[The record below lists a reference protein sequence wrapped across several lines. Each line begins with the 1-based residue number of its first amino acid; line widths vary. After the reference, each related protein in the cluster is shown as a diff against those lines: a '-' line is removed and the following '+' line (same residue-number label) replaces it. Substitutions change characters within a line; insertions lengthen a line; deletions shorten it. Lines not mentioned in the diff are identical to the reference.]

1 MTFVLRQVT
10 RRVSG
15 AEIVRE
21 NVLATDEPRIGRGA
35 DCEIRLPDLAVSLH
49 HATLSNAGPGRVAI
63 TAAGREPFGVDN
75 RFVNHTVVDVARS
88 PRLVFG
94 HHVLTM
100 MVGDGGRT
108 VINLA
113 LAEPAEGDLTSGV
126 EAGGVIPKARVFGR
140 RRIAWTLGLGIA
152 ALCLLWPL
160 AAFYGHV
167 NARIKPDQQWS
178 TGPLSSAHA
187 FLEDDCQSCHEEAFV
202 AVRDTTCKT
211 CHGGDRTPA
220 AMQASARSVRQ
231 SGSNDTLSFVKD
243 HAPRQ
248 RILWGAPP
256 PDHFGGQA
264 TAWFRRT
271 FNLPE
276 QRCASCHVEHVGNP
290 VAGRVPEPKP
300 TLTPTQTCVQCHTGM
315 THRLK
320 DTDLVDTPSWVRH
333 PNLRPSLPGPNG
345 RPTRVSLTDRPREAS
360 GLTFPHRLHL
370 SPGGGPARMAQ
381 TLGGRGYG
389 AALTCANCHRPDEK
403 ARGFTAV
410 QMERDCGTCHSLDF
424 ATPGG
429 VRQLPHGEPAQV
441 VASLR
446 AWLGGGGP
454 FAGNPSADRRRPG
467 QIGEGSERAS
477 GPPAGAASV
486 TAVNGAFGRGGA
498 CFECHTIFRSPTLG
512 IQPVRTPATFL
523 SRGAFDHGVKEHR
536 LDRRGQPN
544 CAQCHAASTS
554 DTSADLLLPS
564 IATCAGCHGQT
575 VARTPTAA
583 SADCETCH
591 SFHAPSHPT
600 PRPPRPGAA
609 PRATLPPR
617 FQTTP

>member
-21 NVLATDEPRIGRGA
+21 TVLATEAPRIGRGA

-49 HATLSNAGPGRVAI
+49 HATLSHAGPGRVEI
-63 TAAGREPFGVDN
+63 TSAGREPFGVEG
-75 RFVNHTVVDVARS
+75 RYVNHVIVEVSRT
-88 PRLVFG
+88 PRLAFG
-94 HHVLTM
+94 DHTLTLSA
-100 MVGDGGRT
+100 GDGGRT
-108 VINLA
+108 LVTLA
-113 LAEPAEGDLTSGV
+113 VAEPAEGDLTSGV
-126 EAGGVIPKARVFGR
+126 EAGGVIPKARIFGR
-140 RRIAWTLGLGIA
+140 RRVAWTLGLGIA
-152 ALCLLWPL
+152 ALCLIWPL
-160 AAFYGHV
+160 AAFYGHL
-167 NARIKPDQQWS
+167 NARINPDQQWS

-187 FLEDDCQSCHEEAFV
+187 FLEDDCQSCHKEAFV
-202 AVRDTTCKT
+202 AVQDTTCKT

-231 SGSNDTLSFVKD
+231 AGSTDTLSFVKD

-264 TAWFRRT
+264 SAWFRRA

-290 VAGRVPEPKP
+290 VAGRTAELKP
-300 TLTPTQTCVQCHTGM
+300 ALTPTQTCVQCHTGLS
-315 THRLK
+315 HRLK

-333 PNLRPSLPGPNG
+333 GNLRPVLPGPNG
-345 RPTRVSLTDRPREAS
+345 PVRVSMSDRPREAS
-360 GLTFPHRLHL
+360 GLTFPHRMHL
-370 SPGGGPARMAQ
+370 APGGGPARMAQ
-381 TLGGRGYG
+381 TLGARGYG
-389 AALTCANCHRPDEK
+389 APLSCASCHRPEDK
-403 ARGFTAV
+403 GGSFKAV
-410 QMERDCGTCHSLDF
+410 QMERDCGSCHALDF

-429 VRQLPHGEPAQV
+429 VRQLPHGEPAKV
-441 VASLR
+441 VAALR

-454 FAGNPSADRRRPG
+454 VAGNPSTNRRRPG
-467 QIGEGSERAS
+467 QFGDGNEHAS
-477 GPPAGAASV
+477 GMPSGAASV

-498 CFECHTIFRSPTLG
+498 CFDCHTVLRSPSLG
-512 IQPVRTPATFL
+512 IQRVRTPTTFL
-523 SRGAFDHGVKEHR
+523 SRGAFDHSVKEHR

-544 CAQCHAASTS
+544 CSQCHAASTS
-554 DTSADLLLPS
+554 DTASDLLLPS
-564 IATCAGCHGQT
+564 IATCAECHGQS

-591 SFHAPSHPT
+591 SFHAPGHPT
-600 PRPPRPGAA
+600 PRPPRPEGT
-609 PRATLPPR
+609 PRALVPVR
-617 FQTTP
+617 AQTAP

>member
-1 MTFVLRQVT
+1 MTFVLRQIT

-21 NVLATDEPRIGRGA
+21 NVLTTEAPRIGRGA

-49 HATLSNAGPGRVAI
+49 HATLTEAGSGKVEV
-63 TAAGREPFGVDN
+63 TSAGREPFGVDG
-75 RFVNHTVVDVARS
+75 RFVNHIVVDVAKV

-94 HHVLTM
+94 DHVLTLSS
-100 MVGDGGRT
+100 GEGGRT
-108 VINLA
+108 LVTLT
-113 LAEPAEGDLTSGV
+113 LAEPAEGDLISGV
-126 EAGGVIPKARVFGR
+126 AAGGVIAKARVFGR

-160 AAFYGHV
+160 AAFYGHL
-167 NARIKPDQQWS
+167 NARIDADQQWS
-178 TGPLSSAHA
+178 TGPLSTAHA
-187 FLEDDCQSCHEEAFV
+187 FLEADCQSCHQEAFV
-202 AVRDTTCKT
+202 AVKDTTCKT
-211 CHGGDRTPA
+211 CHGGDRTPQ
-220 AMQASARSVRQ
+220 AMQASAASVRRA
-231 SGSNDTLSFVKD
+231 GSTDTLSFVKD

-264 TAWFRRT
+264 TAWFRRA

-290 VAGRVPEPKP
+290 VAGRAAEPEP
-300 TLTPTQTCVQCHTGM
+300 TLMPTQTCVQCHAGM
-315 THRLK
+315 SHRLT

-333 PNLRPSLPGPNG
+333 PNLRPTLPGPNG
-345 RPTRVSLTDRPREAS
+345 PTRVSMNDRPREAS

-389 AALTCANCHRPDEK
+389 AALTCANCHRPEDK
-403 ARGFTAV
+403 GGGFTAV
-410 QMERDCGTCHSLDF
+410 QMEQDCGTCHSLDF

-429 VRQLPHGEPAQV
+429 IRQLPHGEPAKV
-441 VASLR
+441 VAALGG
-446 AWLGGGGP
+446 WLGGGGP
-454 FAGNPSADRRRPG
+454 FAGNPNANRRRPG
-467 QIGEGSERAS
+467 QIGEGS
-477 GPPAGAASV
+477 GPSSSPPVGAASV
-486 TAVNGAFGRGGA
+486 TAVNGAFGSGGA
-498 CFECHTIFRSPTLG
+498 CFDCHTVLRSPTLG
-512 IQPVRTPATFL
+512 IQRVRTPTTFL
-523 SRGAFDHGVKEHR
+523 SRGAFDHSVKEHR

-554 DTSADLLLPS
+554 DKSADLLLPS
-564 IATCAGCHGQT
+564 IATCAECHGQT
-575 VARTPTAA
+575 LARTPAA
-583 SADCETCH
+583 APANCETCH

-600 PRPPRPGAA
+600 PRPPRPEGA
-609 PRATLPPR
+609 PRAALPVR